1 MPRVNVPRL
10 NVPGGLPPWLPR
22 RIPRLHELDT
32 RSFTLIIIG
41 VALALL
47 LTSALFLNLFQ
58 QQRSKARHNN
68 LLLAAWN
75 EQLDAAAPAALER
88 QRLQEQLSVVQARFA
103 EASGRL
109 PGTDVEGA
117 ILERITEAAERS
129 GVTLTALRQLGAP
142 FQEGSLVGWQYE
154 VGAEGDL
161 NQLTE
166 FTTRLEEE
174 AFPAAYLMDPTLSA
188 NPDGSY
194 VLVGELTVY
203 GSTLSTNALA
213 QTTPLTPEQLSA
225 QLRSG
230 AATALANGD
239 YELALSQLLRLKA
252 LEPGAADVDGLLYDA
267 YVAYGD
273 QLLAEGR
280 PDLAREQ
287 YESALALN
295 PNGPEATRGL
305 LEVAQLITPTPGG
318 IVTGPNLTATATPE
332 FIEEPTP
339 PFGSTPELEPSP
351 TEEEFV
357 FDPPPTFAPPPTS
370 TRSPVPNIPN
380 PTQGLPPTVAVPPQ
394 PPTRTPTPRPPA
406 PVQNV
411 TNTPSRTAVT
421 TGFTATPSVTGTPPT
436 STPSVTGTPPTLTPT
451 LTPSVTGTPPTATP
465 SVTGTPPTPTPGPS
479 PTPRPGT
486 PPSSTTGPPSGIAFG
501 PLTPTYLPNCGTTQV
516 KGTIRDLGNGA
527 PINGAYVRVWWDSA
541 EPDQFYSN
549 PSGTVASLGPGGY
562 DVSLWPGVRAG
573 KWYVAVA
580 DPGSGMLL
588 SDVQTVETDAGPC
601 QPGQSGRQ
609 VVIQDFAKFGS
620 GPGVAQATATPG
632 PTATATASPGAS
644 PTSTRTATVT
654 GTVSVTSTP
663 TRTNTPTP
671 SPTVTLTPTP
681 IPVRF
686 EKRLDPDVPIPD
698 GTGAPV
704 ISKLVVDS
712 DVVIREL
719 SVRPNITHPDIG
731 DLEIYLVHPNGT
743 RLLVHAEDEDRG
755 EEDIRVYIPVTGSQ
769 LASVQGKSVRGE
781 WTLEVTDTLEG
792 EEGTL
797 LEWFLQVY
805 P

>member
-10 NVPGGLPPWLPR
+10 NVPGGFPPWMPQ
-22 RIPRLHELDT
+22 RIPRLAELDT
-32 RSFTLIIIG
+32 RSFTLIIVG
-41 VALALL
+41 VALVLL
-47 LTSALFLNLFQ
+47 LASVLFLNLFR
-58 QQRSKARHNN
+58 QQRLTAQGNN
-68 LLLAAWN
+68 LLLAEWN
-75 EQLDAAAPAALER
+75 EQLITATHVAPER

-129 GVTLTALRQLGAP
+129 GVTLTALRQLGAS
-142 FQEGSLVGWQYE
+142 FQEGSLVGWRYE
-154 VGAEGDL
+154 VGADGDL

-174 AFPAAYLMDPTLSA
+174 AFPAAYFMDPTLSA

-194 VLVGELTVY
+194 VLVGELAVY

-252 LEPGAADVDGLLYDA
+252 LEPGAADVDGLLYDT

-287 YESALALN
+287 YESALAIN

-318 IVTGPNLTATATPE
+318 IVTGPTLTATATPE
-332 FIEEPTP
+332 FIEEPAP
-339 PFGSTPELEPSP
+339 PIGSTPELEPSP

-370 TRSPVPNIPN
+370 TRSPVPSFPN
-380 PTQGLPPTVAVPPQ
+380 PTQGLPPTVPVPPQ

-421 TGFTATPSVTGTPPT
+421 TSFTATPSVTGTPPT
-436 STPSVTGTPPTLTPT
+436 STPSVTGTPPTLTP
-451 LTPSVTGTPPTATP
+451 SVTGTLPTL
-465 SVTGTPPTPTPGPS
+465 TPGPS

-486 PPSSTTGPPSGIAFG
+486 PSSSTTGPPSGIAFG
-501 PLTPTYLPNCGTTQV
+501 PLTTTYLPNCGTTQV

-527 PINGAYVRVWWDSA
+527 PINGAHVRVWWDNA
-541 EPDQFYSN
+541 GPNDTYSR
-549 PSGTVASLGPGGY
+549 PSGSDASLGPGGY
-562 DVSLWPGVRAG
+562 DVVLWPGVRAG

-588 SDVQTVETDAGPC
+588 SEVQTVETDAGPC

-620 GPGVAQATATPG
+620 GPGTAQATPTPG
-632 PTATATASPGAS
+632 PTPTATSSPGAS
-644 PTSTRTATVT
+644 PTATRTPTVT
-654 GTVSVTSTP
+654 GTVSVTSTA
-663 TRTNTPTP
+663 TRTNTPT
-671 SPTVTLTPTP
+671 STLTPTP
-681 IPVRF
+681 SPTITPTPTPTPDVF
-686 EKRLDPDVPIPD
+686 DKPEDPDLEIPD
-698 GTGAPV
+698 GPGGTIQSTLTVPNDIV
-704 ISKLVVDS
+704 L
-712 DVVIREL
+712 RQ
-719 SVRPNITHPDIG
+719 VRVFPNITHGDVG
-731 DLEIYLVHPNGT
+731 DLVINLIHPDGTTIRVHNQG
-743 RLLVHAEDEDRG
+743 EDAG
-755 EEDIRVYIPVTGSQ
+755 EENLRRWIDITGSNLQ
-769 LASVQGKSVRGE
+769 RIAGRSARGE
-781 WTLEVTDTLEG
+781 WKLQITDAVEG
-792 EEGTL
+792 ETGVL
-797 LEWFLQVY
+797 RSWSLEIF